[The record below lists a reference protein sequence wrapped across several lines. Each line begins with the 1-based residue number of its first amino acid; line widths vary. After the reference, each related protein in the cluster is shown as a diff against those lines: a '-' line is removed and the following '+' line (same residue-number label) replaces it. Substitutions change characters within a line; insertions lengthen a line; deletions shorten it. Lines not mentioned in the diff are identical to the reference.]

1 MVKEEEFMR
10 VEDLIV
16 YGKSKI
22 HSEHAKMLLAALLN
36 VNSLEL
42 LNHLNEIVPD
52 EVEQAFK
59 DKVEELVKNRPIQYV
74 IGTVNFYGEEFLVNE
89 STLIPRFETEE
100 LVENTMIYLDE
111 FFETKDLNVIDLG
124 TGTGCIG
131 LTLKKLIPSLNMTLV
146 DISEEAL
153 KIAKEN
159 QEKKGLEVQILKSN
173 FLEQVSGPFDI
184 IVSNPPYIK
193 EGEPIQ
199 AIVKENEPSLALYAG
214 SDGLDCYRT
223 ILKQCKGKLAHK
235 FMIAFEIGCDQ
246 RQNLTELIYKELGN
260 VQVICKKDLSNR
272 DRMIFIFSK

>member
-1 MVKEEEFMR
+1 MR

-42 LNHLNEIVPD
+42 LNHLNEIVP
-52 EVEQAFK
+52 EEIEQAFK
-59 DKVEELVKNRPIQYV
+59 TKIEELIKNRPIQYV

-100 LVENTMIYLDE
+100 LVENTLAYIEE
-111 FFETKDLNVIDLG
+111 FFETKELNVIDLG

-131 LTLKKLIPSLNMTLV
+131 LTLKRLIPNLKMTLV

-153 KIAKEN
+153 DIARKN
-159 QEKKGLEVQILKSN
+159 QEKMGLEVQILKSN
-173 FLEQVSGPFDI
+173 FLEQVSGTFDI
-184 IVSNPPYIK
+184 IISNPPYIK
-193 EGEPIQ
+193 EGEPIE
-199 AIVKENEPSLALYAG
+199 AVVKENEPSLALYAG
-214 SDGLDCYRT
+214 PDGLDCYRT
-223 ILKQCKGKLAHK
+223 ILKQVHQKLSSK
-235 FMIAFEIGCDQ
+235 FMIAFEIGCEQ
-246 RQNLTELIYKELGN
+246 RKTLTDLIYEELEN

-272 DRMIFIFSK
+272 DRMIFVFSK

>member
-1 MVKEEEFMR
+1 MR

-22 HSEHAKMLLAALLN
+22 HSDHAKMLLAALLN

-42 LNHLNEIVPD
+42 LNYLNQEVKEEI
-52 EVEQAFK
+52 EMAFK
-59 DKVEELVKNRPIQYV
+59 EKIDELAKNRPIQYV
-74 IGTVNFYGEEFLVNE
+74 IGNVNFYGEEFIVNE

-111 FFETKDLNVIDLG
+111 FFETKNLRVVDLG

-131 LTLKKLIPSLNMTLV
+131 LILKKLIPSLDMTLV

-159 QEKKGLEVQILKSN
+159 QKQKGLEVTILKSN
-173 FLEQVSGPFDI
+173 FLESVPGSFDI
-184 IVSNPPYIK
+184 IISNPPYIK
-193 EGEPIQ
+193 EKESIET
-199 AIVKENEPSLALYAG
+199 IVKENEPSIALYAG
-214 SDGLDCYRT
+214 KDGLDCYRT
-223 ILKQCKGKLAHK
+223 ILHQCKDKLNKK

-246 RQNLTELIYKELGN
+246 RQAVTELIYQELKN
-260 VQVICKKDLSNR
+260 VQIICKKDLSGRN
-272 DRMIFIFSK
+272 RMIFIFSK